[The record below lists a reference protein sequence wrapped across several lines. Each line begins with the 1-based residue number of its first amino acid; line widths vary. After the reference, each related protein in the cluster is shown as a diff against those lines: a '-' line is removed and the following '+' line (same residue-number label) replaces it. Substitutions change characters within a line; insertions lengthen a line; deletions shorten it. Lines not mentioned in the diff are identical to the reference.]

1 MQTHEIIIALAP
13 VFLMIFLGWFTRYFL
28 FSESIKWR
36 LIEKVTYYLFVP
48 ALVIKHL
55 LYVDLENIQITNA
68 LLTLF
73 ATIFTVSL
81 ILLFSR
87 KKIKKHF
94 SISDQSF
101 TSIFQGSIRANFF
114 ISLAAAPVLLGNNL
128 AALLVILVAIFTI
141 TVNFISVL
149 VLVRFGSEKKR
160 DLNHI
165 ALKLLRNPFI
175 LSTVVGIAINLSG
188 IDLAEEINSGIALL
202 SGLGLPMA
210 LFCAGASIYAINFR
224 RQFSSILLAS
234 SIRLI
239 ISPFIAYM
247 IGKVLGLD
255 GQIIATLVL
264 FHGQPTAVT
273 SYILAREMDGD
284 HELMASILTS
294 QTALSVISLP
304 IILLL
309 LT

>member
-1 MQTHEIIIALAP
+1 M
-13 VFLMIFLGWFTRYFL
+13 
-28 FSESIKWR
+28 
-36 LIEKVTYYLFVP
+36 
-48 ALVIKHL
+48 
-55 LYVDLENIQITNA
+55 
-68 LLTLF
+68 
-73 ATIFTVSL
+73 
-81 ILLFSR
+81 
-87 KKIKKHF
+87 
-94 SISDQSF
+94 
-101 TSIFQGSIRANFF
+101 
-114 ISLAAAPVLLGNNL
+114 
-128 AALLVILVAIFTI
+128 ILVAIFTI